1 MKKKFLAVV
10 LSMVITVSM
19 MAGCGSSVDDYVSD
33 IETMAGMTDINFDNM
48 MSEEGL
54 EEVKSEINKLK
65 FSTKEGKALK
75 DDMLEMTKIVE
86 DLLEM
91 MEDPENADLE
101 KAQKYTEDLTE
112 LQEKVQEDAEAFIE
126 AAEAAGVE
134 DEDLEDIDLGL

>member
-19 MAGCGSSVDDYVSD
+19 MAGCGSSADDYVSD